1 MQILH
6 KYLFECK
13 VIKKNFNYQ
22 IFSSIFYI
30 SPYKTCKKA
39 NIHSFFEQSYRFSCI
54 FYIGFRYIYT
64 SHTKYPFRK
73 KSTRTKHS
81 IDEDLFRFLFES
93 NQKAS
98 TSGFAARHWQ
108 LSAKPF
114 PTYYPSRHW
123 HLHSVSRPQAT
134 ANLKLYKHRHNEQ
147 RTSFARDNFQSR
159 VPYYY

>member
-22 IFSSIFYI
+22 IFSPIFYI

-64 SHTKYPFRK
+64 HLTQNILSEKNLQGPNIRL
-73 KSTRTKHS
+73 TRTYF
-81 IDEDLFRFLFES
+81 DFFLS
-93 NQKAS
+93 QTRKLQLQGS
-98 TSGFAARHWQ
+98 WQ
-108 LSAKPF
+108 GI
-114 PTYYPSRHW
+114 
-123 HLHSVSRPQAT
+123 
-134 ANLKLYKHRHNEQ
+134 
-147 RTSFARDNFQSR
+147 DNFQPNLSR
-159 VPYYY
+159 LTILHDTDTYIAFQDLRQLQI

>member
-22 IFSSIFYI
+22 IFSPIFYI

-64 SHTKYPFRK
+64 SHTKYLSEKNLQGPNIRL
-73 KSTRTKHS
+73 TRTYF
-81 IDEDLFRFLFES
+81 DFFLS
-93 NQKAS
+93 QTRKL
-98 TSGFAARHWQ
+98 Q
-108 LSAKPF
+108 LQG
-114 PTYYPSRHW
+114 SR
-123 HLHSVSRPQAT
+123 QGI
-134 ANLKLYKHRHNEQ
+134 
-147 RTSFARDNFQSR
+147 DNFQPNLSR
-159 VPYYY
+159 LTVLHDTDTNIALQDLRQLQI